1 MRTLQRELV
10 RKVVFALIAF
20 LTHGCGRFIDMYD
33 MSCQRNTKSFV
44 GGILDIPEFL
54 RVDIPE
60 FRMRAF
66 FERTV
71 CWTKAPKKTPKNR
84 DFIQGHIQEP
94 SNLRRCIFPVLIR
107 QT

>member
-1 MRTLQRELV
+1 MRSTLAMRTLQRELV

-44 GGILDIPEFL
+44 GGILDFLIVTEFSL
-54 RVDIPE
+54 
-60 FRMRAF
+60 RAF

-71 CWTKAPKKTPKNR
+71 CLDEGTKKKNHGGSKK
-84 DFIQGHIQEP
+84 
-94 SNLRRCIFPVLIR
+94 S
-107 QT
+107 

>member
-71 CWTKAPKKTPKNR
+71 CWTKAPKKTRGLQEIVTLSR
-84 DFIQGHIQEP
+84 DISRNQATFEGAFSP
-94 SNLRRCIFPVLIR
+94 C
-107 QT
+107 

>member
-44 GGILDIPEFL
+44 GGILDIPEF
-54 RVDIPE
+54 
-60 FRMRAF
+60 
-66 FERTV
+66 
-71 CWTKAPKKTPKNR
+71 
-84 DFIQGHIQEP
+84 
-94 SNLRRCIFPVLIR
+94 
-107 QT
+107 

>member
-54 RVDIPE
+54 SVRVRHSRI
-60 FRMRAF
+60 
-66 FERTV
+66 
-71 CWTKAPKKTPKNR
+71 
-84 DFIQGHIQEP
+84 
-94 SNLRRCIFPVLIR
+94 
-107 QT
+107 

>member
-44 GGILDIPEFL
+44 GGILDIPDLGCEPFL
-54 RVDIPE
+54 KGQFAGR
-60 FRMRAF
+60 RH
-66 FERTV
+66 
-71 CWTKAPKKTPKNR
+71 PKKHGGSKK
-84 DFIQGHIQEP
+84 
-94 SNLRRCIFPVLIR
+94 S
-107 QT
+107 

>member
-44 GGILDIPEFL
+44 GGILDIPEFSL
-54 RVDIPE
+54 
-60 FRMRAF
+60 RAF

-71 CWTKAPKKTPKNR
+71 CWTKAPKKTRGLQKIVTLSR
-84 DFIQGHIQEP
+84 DISRNQATFEGAFSP
-94 SNLRRCIFPVLIR
+94 C
-107 QT
+107 

>member
-44 GGILDIPEFL
+44 GGILDNS
-54 RVDIPE
+54 E

-71 CWTKAPKKTPKNR
+71 CWTKAPKKTRGLQKIVTLSR
-84 DFIQGHIQEP
+84 HISRNQATFEGAFSP
-94 SNLRRCIFPVLIR
+94 C
-107 QT
+107 

>member
-44 GGILDIPEFL
+44 GEIL
-54 RVDIPE
+54 DIPE

-71 CWTKAPKKTPKNR
+71 CWTKAPKKTRGLQKIVTLSR
-84 DFIQGHIQEP
+84 DISRNQATFEGAFSP
-94 SNLRRCIFPVLIR
+94 C
-107 QT
+107 